1 MGADGLAAA
10 REPIAVEGRS
20 RRLGSGVRVLRRMS
34 ITGLLGGTFLLV
46 VVLAAI
52 LAPFV
57 TVHDPNKIDTAKQLL
72 SPSTSNWFGTDQ
84 VGRDIFSRIIFGARY
99 TLGASL
105 VVCLI
110 AATTATVIAVVS
122 GYFGGAVDMAVQRV
136 VDGWIAFPPFILL
149 IALISLLG
157 PDLRNVI
164 IVLSLAMAGPMSR
177 VIRSNVLA
185 IKETN
190 YVEAARLLG
199 ATHLRVIVL
208 HVVPQVVP
216 LVLILASIQLGSV
229 VLVLA
234 ALGFLGYGVPPPA
247 PEWGSMLSGRA
258 RDFMYSAWW
267 LAFFPGLAIS
277 LAVLSLNLFF
287 DSLRDMIDPRMRGT
301 GRGL

>member
-1 MGADGLAAA
+1 MATDGLAAA
-10 REPIAVEGRS
+10 REPIAVVEHGE
-20 RRLGSGVRVLRRMS
+20 RRRRVVRLLRRMP
-34 ITGLLGGTFLLV
+34 ITGLLGGLFLLV
-46 VVLAAI
+46 LVLAAI

-57 TVHDPNKIDTAKQLL
+57 TIYDPNKIDTAKQLA
-72 SPSTSNWFGTDQ
+72 SPSISQWFGTDQ

-110 AATTATVIAVVS
+110 AATTATAIAVLS
-122 GYFGGAVDMAVQRV
+122 GYFGGAVDMAIQRV

-164 IVLSLAMAGPMSR
+164 IVLSVAMAGPMSR

-185 IKETN
+185 VKETT

-199 ATHLRVIVL
+199 ATHLRVIVF
-208 HVVPQVVP
+208 HVAPQVVP